1 MKRLTQ
7 TLNRQLA
14 LLGMPGVAGIGLLLF
29 CLAFYLSGIRPLEIN
44 IAQHQQLI
52 AEQLPVRTEPK
63 ADWRKLR
70 ATLPDISEADR
81 QIEKIHSLAARHQVK
96 LKEGEYRDE
105 TFKGAQLVARHL
117 NFSVKGDYFQ
127 VRQFL
132 SAMLTQ
138 IPTLSLDAVQFQKSS
153 SGGALETRISL
164 SLYVAG

>member
-1 MKRLTQ
+1 MKQLTNR
-7 TLNRQLA
+7 LNRQLA

-44 IAQHQQLI
+44 IAQHQQLL
-52 AEQLPVRTEPK
+52 AEQLPARSEPK

-70 ATLPDISEADR
+70 ASLPDMAEADR
-81 QIEKIHSLAARHQVK
+81 QIEKIHALAASNQVK
-96 LKEGEYRDE
+96 LKEGEYKDE

-127 VRQFL
+127 VRHFL
-132 SAMLTQ
+132 SALLTQ
-138 IPTLSLDAVQFQKSS
+138 FPTLSLDAVQFQKPTG
-153 SGGALETRISL
+153 GGALETRIAL